1 MCVTRGEVER
11 LYLKIGDMIATMPL
25 NYEMRSRLTA
35 ERKILAKQCR

>member
-25 NYEMRSRLTA
+25 NPRN
-35 ERKILAKQCR
+35 AKSTYGGA